1 MYSGVPQK
9 SHDVT
14 GGLGYETFMTSPE
27 HRIRVL
33 SVDDHPMIRDGI
45 AAAVGAQPDMQIVGE
60 ASNGREALE
69 QYRVLRPDVTLLD
82 LNMPDVNG
90 VDAINA
96 IRTEFPNARIVVLTT
111 YTGDVLALRALK
123 AGAMGYLLKS
133 SLRKELLG
141 AIREVHRGRR
151 HVPAEVARAIAEHVG
166 TEDLSDREID
176 VIRRVATGLGNK
188 EIGAHLS
195 ISEQTV
201 KTYMKS
207 ILSKLGANDRSHA
220 ITIALERGFIDL

>member
-1 MYSGVPQK
+1 MNS
-9 SHDVT
+9 T
-14 GGLGYETFMTSPE
+14 A

-33 SVDDHPMIRDGI
+33 TVDDHPMIRDGI

-69 QYRVLRPDVTLLD
+69 QYRALRPDVTLLD

-96 IRTEFPNARIVVLTT
+96 IRTEFPDARIVVLTT

-123 AGAMGYLLKS
+123 AGALGYLLKS

-151 HVPAEVARAIAEHVG
+151 HIPAEVALAIAEHVG
-166 TEDLSDREID
+166 AEDLSEREID
-176 VIRRVATGLGNK
+176 VIRRVATGLSNK

-207 ILSKLGANDRSHA
+207 ILSKLDANDRSHA

>member
-1 MYSGVPQK
+1 MNP
-9 SHDVT
+9 T
-14 GGLGYETFMTSPE
+14 A

-33 SVDDHPMIRDGI
+33 TVDDHPMIRDGI

-60 ASNGREALE
+60 AGNGREALE
-69 QYRVLRPDVTLLD
+69 QYRTLRPDVTLLD

-96 IRTEFPNARIVVLTT
+96 IRTEFPDARIVVLTT

-123 AGAMGYLLKS
+123 AGALGYLLKS

-141 AIREVHRGRR
+141 AIRDVHRGRR
-151 HVPAEVARAIAEHVG
+151 HIPAEVALAIAEHVG
-166 TEDLSDREID
+166 AEDLSEREID
-176 VIRRVATGLGNK
+176 VIRRVATGLSNK

-207 ILSKLGANDRSHA
+207 ILSKLDANDRSHA

>member
-1 MYSGVPQK
+1 MNS
-9 SHDVT
+9 T
-14 GGLGYETFMTSPE
+14 A

-33 SVDDHPMIRDGI
+33 TVDDHPMIRDGI

-60 ASNGREALE
+60 AGNGREAVE

-123 AGAMGYLLKS
+123 AGALGYLLKS

-141 AIREVHRGRR
+141 AIRDVHRGRR
-151 HVPAEVARAIAEHVG
+151 HVPAEVALAIAEHVG
-166 TEDLSDREID
+166 TEDLSEREID
-176 VIRRVATGLGNK
+176 VIRRVATGLSNK

>member
-1 MYSGVPQK
+1 MNSTTQ
-9 SHDVT
+9 
-14 GGLGYETFMTSPE
+14 
-27 HRIRVL
+27 RIRVL
-33 SVDDHPMIRDGI
+33 TVDDHPMIRDGI

-60 ASNGREALE
+60 AGNGREALE
-69 QYRVLRPDVTLLD
+69 QYRALRPDVTLLD

-96 IRTEFPNARIVVLTT
+96 IRTEFPDARIVVLTT

-123 AGAMGYLLKS
+123 AGALGYLLKS

-141 AIREVHRGRR
+141 AIRDVHRGRR
-151 HVPAEVARAIAEHVG
+151 HIPAEVALAIAEHVG
-166 TEDLSDREID
+166 AEDLSEREID
-176 VIRRVATGLGNK
+176 VIRRVATGLSNK

-207 ILSKLGANDRSHA
+207 ILSKLDANDRSHA

>member
-1 MYSGVPQK
+1 MNS
-9 SHDVT
+9 T
-14 GGLGYETFMTSPE
+14 A

-33 SVDDHPMIRDGI
+33 TVDDHPMIRDGI

-60 ASNGREALE
+60 AGNGREALE
-69 QYRVLRPDVTLLD
+69 QYRTLRPDVTLLD

-96 IRTEFPNARIVVLTT
+96 IRTEFPDARIVVLTT

-123 AGAMGYLLKS
+123 AGALGYLLKS

-141 AIREVHRGRR
+141 AIRDVHRGRR
-151 HVPAEVARAIAEHVG
+151 HIPAEVALAIAEHVG
-166 TEDLSDREID
+166 AEDLSEREID
-176 VIRRVATGLGNK
+176 VIRRVATGLSNK

-207 ILSKLGANDRSHA
+207 ILSKLDANDRSHA

>member
-1 MYSGVPQK
+1 MS
-9 SHDVT
+9 
-14 GGLGYETFMTSPE
+14 SPAY
-27 HRIRVL
+27 RIRVL

-60 ASNGREALE
+60 AGNGREALE
-69 QYRVLRPDVTLLD
+69 QYRTLRPDVTLLD

-96 IRTEFPNARIVVLTT
+96 IRTEFPDARIVVLTT

-123 AGAMGYLLKS
+123 AGALGYLLKS

-141 AIREVHRGRR
+141 AIRDVHRGRR
-151 HVPAEVARAIAEHVG
+151 HIPAEVALAIAEHVG
-166 TEDLSDREID
+166 AEDLSEREID
-176 VIRRVATGLGNK
+176 VIRRVATGLSNK

-207 ILSKLGANDRSHA
+207 ILSKLDANDRSHA

>member
-1 MYSGVPQK
+1 MSSTEY
-9 SHDVT
+9 
-14 GGLGYETFMTSPE
+14 
-27 HRIRVL
+27 RIRVL
-33 SVDDHPMIRDGI
+33 TVDDHPVIRDGI

-60 ASNGREALE
+60 AGNGREALE
-69 QYRVLRPDVTLLD
+69 QYRALRPDVTLLD

-90 VDAINA
+90 VEAITA
-96 IRTEFPNARIVVLTT
+96 IRNEFPNARIVVLTT
-111 YTGDVLALRALK
+111 YTGDVLAIRALK
-123 AGAMGYLLKS
+123 AGALGYLLKS

-141 AIREVHRGRR
+141 AIRDAHRGRR
-151 HVPAEVARAIAEHVG
+151 HVPAEVALAIAEHVG
-166 TEDLSDREID
+166 AEDLSQREID
-176 VIRRVATGLGNK
+176 VIRRVATGLSNK

>member
-1 MYSGVPQK
+1 MSSTVY
-9 SHDVT
+9 
-14 GGLGYETFMTSPE
+14 
-27 HRIRVL
+27 RIRVL

-60 ASNGREALE
+60 AGNGREALE
-69 QYRVLRPDVTLLD
+69 QYRTLRPDVTLLD

-96 IRTEFPNARIVVLTT
+96 IRTEFPDARIVVLTT

-123 AGAMGYLLKS
+123 AGAQGYLLKS

-141 AIREVHRGRR
+141 AIRDVHRGRR
-151 HVPAEVARAIAEHVG
+151 HIPAEVALAIAEHVG
-166 TEDLSDREID
+166 AEDLSEREID
-176 VIRRVATGLGNK
+176 VIRRVATGLSNK

-207 ILSKLGANDRSHA
+207 ILSKLDANDRSHA

>member
-1 MYSGVPQK
+1 
-9 SHDVT
+9 
-14 GGLGYETFMTSPE
+14 
-27 HRIRVL
+27 
-33 SVDDHPMIRDGI
+33 
-45 AAAVGAQPDMQIVGE
+45 MQIVGE

-69 QYRVLRPDVTLLD
+69 QYRALRPDVTLLD

-96 IRTEFPNARIVVLTT
+96 IRTEFPDARIVVLTT

-123 AGAMGYLLKS
+123 AGALGYLLKS

-151 HVPAEVARAIAEHVG
+151 HIPAEVALAIAEHVG
-166 TEDLSDREID
+166 AEDLSEREID
-176 VIRRVATGLGNK
+176 VIRRVATGLSNK

-207 ILSKLGANDRSHA
+207 ILSKLDANDRSHA